1 MTAAADWAAVGRRL
15 RSRINDLKLTKAEVS
30 RLSGISPKTLTGYMD
45 GEPIVRRD
53 KERSLCRAVD
63 WSDDSI
69 ERLRRGEEPIAV
81 ARQPEPAAD
90 GDLAARLTELERWRA
105 EWEPILIA
113 AKEEMAVTQAEQ
125 HLRRHQIQAE
135 RERVRTQA
143 AEQAEAEAQ
152 DRQRRRRG
160 A

>member
-69 ERLRRGEEPIAV
+69 ERLSRGEEPVGVQPGPDLSEVELV
-81 ARQPEPAAD
+81 ALVMDLRQRVEAIEQRTSAEHRADDAEAAYK
-90 GDLAARLTELERWRA
+90 
-105 EWEPILIA
+105 
-113 AKEEMAVTQAEQ
+113 AKLSQQ
-125 HLRRHQIQAE
+125 SAE
-135 RERVRTQA
+135 RTGPLQRLE
-143 AEQAEAEAQ
+143 EAEGQ
-152 DRQRRRRG
+152 QRAG
-160 A
+160 